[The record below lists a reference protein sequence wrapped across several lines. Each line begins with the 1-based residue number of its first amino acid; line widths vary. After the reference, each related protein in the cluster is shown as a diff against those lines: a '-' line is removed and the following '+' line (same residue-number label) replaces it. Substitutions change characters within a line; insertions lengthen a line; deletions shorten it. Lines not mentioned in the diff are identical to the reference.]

1 MPLQLAEAPAWSRRL
16 NNAVVFPDSAPE
28 NNAVAHPYFPI
39 RASRETSS
47 DIL

>member
-1 MPLQLAEAPAWSRRL
+1 MPPQLAEAPAWSQRL
-16 NNAVVFPDSAPE
+16 NNVVVFPDFAPE

-47 DIL
+47 GIL